1 MTDAAILPS
10 FSGDQDSS
18 SLTVSLTLNP
28 WFLKNSEFSVASS
41 PPLAAIS
48 PAYPAYLLISIGTV
62 LSLNWNAAGGD
73 SFGTS
78 TFTSWT
84 SGAAPSAPASLAAP
98 GAPLLWP
105 PPMRLRTM

>member
-10 FSGDQDSS
+10 FSGDQDSD

-28 WFLKNSEFSVASS
+28 WFLKNSEFSVGSS

-48 PAYPAYLLISIGTV
+48 PAYPAYSLISIGTV

-78 TFTSWT
+78 TFTSCT
-84 SGAAPSAPASLAAP
+84 SGAPPAAASGAGASLSP
-98 GAPLLWP
+98 WP
-105 PPMRLRTM
+105 PPMRLHTM